1 MKELKKYQL
10 GGAAKVAKKMSKLVN
25 RSVKTGKSY
34 TKPAKYKN
42 VPTHSEYVR
51 TKKVPKGAPAK
62 KLTKKYSKLLNPPT
76 STKRVKIKPKERID
90 EYTGS
95 KSGMARS
102 TLNRNSTAFSDN
114 TKKKF
119 GQGFKDTRK
128 HQGFRMPKKI
138 ESFVFFDTKD
148 SGLREMGEKLKKR
161 NTKWSK
167 PKMVKGGSLRRT
179 IKHK

>member
-1 MKELKKYQL
+1 MKELKKYQR
-10 GGAAKVAKKMSKLVN
+10 GGAAKVAKKMSELVN

-51 TKKVPKGAPAK
+51 TKKVPKAAPAK

-76 STKRVKIKPKERID
+76 STKRVKIAPKKRINTYED
-90 EYTGS
+90 S
-95 KSGMARS
+95 KTRNV
-102 TLNRNSTAFSDN
+102 LNRNSTVLSNDS
-114 TKKKF
+114 KKKL
-119 GQGFKDTRK
+119 GQGFENTRK
-128 HQGFRMPKKI
+128 HQGFGMPKKI
-138 ESFVFFDTKD
+138 ENFVFFDTKD
-148 SGLREMGEKLKKR
+148 AGLHEMGEKLKKG

-167 PKMVKGGSLRRT
+167 PKMMKGGSLRRS

>member
-1 MKELKKYQL
+1 MKNLTKYQR

-76 STKRVKIKPKERID
+76 STKTVQIAPKKRIETYKD
-90 EYTGS
+90 S
-95 KSGMARS
+95 KARGI
-102 TLNRNSTAFSDN
+102 LNRNSTVLSNDS
-114 TKKKF
+114 KKKLGRSF
-119 GQGFKDTRK
+119 KESREYQGFGR
-128 HQGFRMPKKI
+128 PKKI
-138 ESFVFFDTKD
+138 ENYVFFDTKD
-148 SGLREMGEKLKKR
+148 LGLQEMGE
-161 NTKWSK
+161 S
-167 PKMVKGGSLRRT
+167 
-179 IKHK
+179 